1 MATLAVELV
10 KKIAKKS
17 VAEAYA
23 CSRAEACL
31 VLDVAPGLG
40 GNTREQP
47 WASGISGLVGARSER
62 CRSGLG

>member
-17 VAEAYA
+17 V
-23 CSRAEACL
+23 AEACL

-47 WASGISGLVGARSER
+47 WASGISGLVGARSEK